1 MKFEFT
7 RLSNDCMN
15 PSGQVLGLRSNA
27 SSIVD
32 TYLKQEPLGRNGGV
46 KAWELY
52 KADMVVS
59 EKARNDYYD
68 PYVFV
73 GLFDKSAKGAD
84 QDAQFRF
91 HLDSKRVCMYAVLR
105 PADEVARPP
114 KVPLYDDG
122 FGDEPL
128 DNTDLDDMYS
138 FDGAEAG
145 VCIVF
150 NSKSNAEALKY
161 IANDPVH
168 GKKLYKKTVSFL
180 SHYHFDIHI
189 YIY

>member
-1 MKFEFT
+1 
-7 RLSNDCMN
+7 MN

-27 SSIVD
+27 SNIVES
-32 TYLKQEPLGRNGGV
+32 YLEQEPLGVNGGV
-46 KAWELY
+46 KPWELY
-52 KADMVVS
+52 KADMIAS

-68 PYVFV
+68 PYIFV
-73 GLFDKSAKGAD
+73 GVFDKKGAKKAD

-105 PADEVARPP
+105 PMDEVARPP
-114 KVPLYDDG
+114 KTPLYDDG

-138 FDGAEAG
+138 FDGAEEG

-161 IANDPVH
+161 ISEDPVY
-168 GKKLYKKTVSFL
+168 GKKLYKKTVSL
-180 SHYHFDIHI
+180 HSLIVL
-189 YIY
+189 YIPVDH

>member
-1 MKFEFT
+1 M
-7 RLSNDCMN
+7 S

-27 SSIVD
+27 SSIVQN
-32 TYLKQEPLGRNGGV
+32 YLKQEPLECNGGV
-46 KAWELY
+46 KPWELY

-73 GLFDKSAKGAD
+73 GLFDKNTKGAD

-91 HLDSKRVCMYAVLR
+91 HLDSKRVCMYAILR
-105 PADEVARPP
+105 QADEVARPP
-114 KVPLYDDG
+114 KSALYDDG
-122 FGDEPL
+122 FGDAPL
-128 DNTDLDDMYS
+128 DNTDLDDLYS

-161 IANDPVH
+161 IANDPVFS
-168 GKKLYKKTVSFL
+168 KKLYKKTVCSL
-180 SHYHFDIHI
+180 LLL
-189 YIY
+189 YI